1 MLWFFY
7 SQEVSLPEEAN
18 MLKLSR
24 RKEKRG
30 RTLLILV
37 SCCPGN
43 HPLLCKLEEQMDQGQ
58 STQLVHGDKDYVDS
72 IGLYLIVT

>member
-1 MLWFFY
+1 MEIVLGVSRNNLPPFKKESHG

-30 RTLLILV
+30 RTLLIL
-37 SCCPGN
+37 
-43 HPLLCKLEEQMDQGQ
+43 KEQ
-58 STQLVHGDKDYVDS
+58 DS
-72 IGLYLIVT
+72 HRTW